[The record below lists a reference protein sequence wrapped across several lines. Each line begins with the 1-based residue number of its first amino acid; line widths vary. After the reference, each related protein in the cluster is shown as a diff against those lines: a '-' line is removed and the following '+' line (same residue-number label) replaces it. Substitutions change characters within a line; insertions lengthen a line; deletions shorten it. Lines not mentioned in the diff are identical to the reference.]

1 MSRTELWH
9 RVFDRPSP
17 LLKQIPTLLA
27 LLIGYGLTVMVP
39 EMKVT
44 GPVSM
49 NVGAGLILVASVY
62 AAVLSSRRRYEGFI
76 VMLVPMIDIIGL
88 GLFRTGT
95 GGVHSLFGSLIL
107 IPVVWLA
114 TAPGL
119 RYVVFV
125 LFLSSFN
132 YLTQFIA
139 EPPGTSVEW
148 IRGVISPLVF
158 AVVAAVINE
167 LSRQQR
173 KKIEEA
179 EQLVEDRTRALDLNE
194 RMIERLKQTKKEY
207 QALLE
212 SFESL
217 WSSITAQAIFATD
230 TRGKVQAWTPGA
242 ERLFGLTVQE
252 ALDLVTIDRFFP
264 SASVE
269 TFAETHAFHSE
280 AHARPGL
287 PEGIR
292 ALFAAADET
301 SALETELE
309 VVAASGAIVPARVTI
324 TQRRDADGHRLGYL
338 FVVTDESRAA
348 EVARMKDEF
357 VGMVSHELRTPL
369 SSILGF
375 LDLLQNDPEQPLSED
390 QQDFVTIIERNANRL
405 LALVG
410 DLLFTAQVESGSFPL
425 VLSAFDLSESVAA
438 SAQSAR
444 PNAQRGD
451 VALSLELPDEPL
463 VITADPMRVGQ
474 ALDNLLS
481 NAIKFTPP
489 GGRVVVGARELDDCV
504 ELWVRDTGMG
514 IPKDEQEQLFTRF
527 FRASTATRNA
537 VPGIGLGLAII
548 RAIVLAHGGS
558 VSLTSDEGEGTAFRV
573 SLPLVPVEQ

>member
-309 VVAASGAIVPARVTI
+309 VVAAGGAIVPARVTI

-489 GGRVVVGARELDDCV
+489 GGRVTVGARELDDCV